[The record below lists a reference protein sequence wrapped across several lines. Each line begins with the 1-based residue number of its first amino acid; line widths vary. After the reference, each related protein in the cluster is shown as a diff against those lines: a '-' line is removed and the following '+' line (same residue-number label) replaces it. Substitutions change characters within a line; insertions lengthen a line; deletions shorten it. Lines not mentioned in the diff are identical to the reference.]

1 MGIRFYI
8 PEEIFLNAKNVEYP
22 SPESFQKRYPGVIST
37 LIFNLCKSSML
48 KNKKTNSN
56 SKKSNTKRQR
66 MLQTCKTEKK
76 AKCEFLNQKFPGNT
90 RNKTPI
96 FNIKDYFKCTEYFS
110 EFIDGHYNY
119 YSKARSTFFDLK
131 HLNEEISFS
140 EEKGSGVLELK
151 EELNSK
157 NEKIMVL
164 LFGSPGSGKSVICRK
179 YLSKLT
185 RISNVN
191 SIFCILI
198 LLILCVYN
206 S

>member
-8 PEEIFLNAKNVEYP
+8 PEEIFLSAKNVEYP

-48 KNKKTNSN
+48 KNKKSN
-56 SKKSNTKRQR
+56 SKKSNKKRQR
-66 MLQTCKTEKK
+66 MLQTSKTDKI
-76 AKCEFLNQKFPGNT
+76 AKCEFLSQNFPGNT
-90 RNKTPI
+90 RNKTPV
-96 FNIKDYFKCTEYFS
+96 FNIKDYFKCAEYFS
-110 EFIDGHYNY
+110 EFIDGY
-119 YSKARSTFFDLK
+119 YDYYAKARSTFFDLK

-151 EELNSK
+151 EELNGK
-157 NEKIMVL
+157 KEKIMVV

-191 SIFCILI
+191 SIF
-198 LLILCVYN
+198 
-206 S
+206 